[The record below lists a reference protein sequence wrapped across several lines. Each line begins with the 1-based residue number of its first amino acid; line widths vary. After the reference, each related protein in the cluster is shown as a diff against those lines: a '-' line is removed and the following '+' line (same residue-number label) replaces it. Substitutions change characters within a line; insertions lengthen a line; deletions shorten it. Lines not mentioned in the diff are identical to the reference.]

1 MNQKIYNN
9 IKLNCS
15 LKNISTIKIGGMAK
29 FFTNIKSEK
38 ELMEIIKWAKKNK
51 VKWFVVGEGSN
62 LIPNDNGFEGLVV
75 KNEINE
81 FKTKDNKVFLG
92 AGNNLLKSIFKL
104 NRLGIAGMEKMAGI
118 PGTVGGAIRG
128 SAGAYGQEIK
138 DNIVRVKVYDGNKI
152 FWLSKKQCHFAY
164 RESIFKKN
172 KNWVIL
178 VAEFKFKKRKSKK
191 LSKISNAIIKLRQQK
206 YWPDL
211 LCPGSFFK
219 NIVIKNIK
227 PLSLKKKLLSRIP
240 ENKVTHG
247 KVSAGYLLETIG
259 SKGMGYGNIKVAKHH
274 GNLIYNTGKGKSS
287 EITKLAEILKNRVRK
302 KFGISLEEEIQYL

>member
-1 MNQKIYNN
+1 MNQKIHNN
-9 IKLNCS
+9 IKLNYS
-15 LKNISTIKIGGMAK
+15 LKNISTIKIGGLAK
-29 FFTNIKSEK
+29 FFTNIKNEK
-38 ELMEIIKWAKKNK
+38 ELMKIIEWAKKNK

-62 LIPNDNGFEGLVV
+62 LIPNDNGFEGLII

-81 FKTKDNKVFLG
+81 FKTKGNKVLLG

-128 SAGAYGQEIK
+128 SAGAYGQEIQ
-138 DNIVRVKVYDGNKI
+138 DNIVRVKIYDGNKT

-164 RESIFKKN
+164 RESVFKKN

-178 VAEFKFKKRKSKK
+178 ATEFKFKSEDPEK
-191 LSKISNAIIKLRQQK
+191 LSKISKDIIKLRQQK

-227 PLSLKKKLLSRIP
+227 PLSLKKKLMSSIP
-240 ENKVTHG
+240 GNKVTYG
-247 KVSAGYLLETIG
+247 KVPAGYLLETIG
-259 SKGMGYGNIKVAKHH
+259 SKGMRCGNIKVAKHH
-274 GNLIYNTGKGKSS
+274 GNLIYNTGEGKSS
-287 EITKLAEILKNRVRK
+287 EIVKLAEVLKRKVRK
-302 KFGISLEEEIQYL
+302 KFEISLEEEIQYL

>member
-92 AGNNLLKSIFKL
+92 AGNNLLKSIDCFLFCGK
-104 NRLGIAGMEKMAGI
+104 
-118 PGTVGGAIRG
+118 IR
-128 SAGAYGQEIK
+128 
-138 DNIVRVKVYDGNKI
+138 
-152 FWLSKKQCHFAY
+152 
-164 RESIFKKN
+164 
-172 KNWVIL
+172 
-178 VAEFKFKKRKSKK
+178 
-191 LSKISNAIIKLRQQK
+191 
-206 YWPDL
+206 
-211 LCPGSFFK
+211 
-219 NIVIKNIK
+219 
-227 PLSLKKKLLSRIP
+227 
-240 ENKVTHG
+240 
-247 KVSAGYLLETIG
+247 
-259 SKGMGYGNIKVAKHH
+259 
-274 GNLIYNTGKGKSS
+274 
-287 EITKLAEILKNRVRK
+287 
-302 KFGISLEEEIQYL
+302 